1 MAQSPNVAMN
11 QRVKTILLEL
21 MRERH
26 SLYADFTDLEL
37 KSLLKSHS
45 GDVSACHATIQ
56 GLQASGDD
64 STGVAELYRRK
75 HGALASGDGAD
86 LGAGEREESSSV
98 REAPAAPEGLG
109 RGARNAG
116 QVRSYG
122 SGASKRD
129 AAASGSPR
137 DGHGAPED
145 GSPKKK
151 RHRPSRDRARERIE
165 KRMPLTRAGVDA
177 LDWNEACEYAKSMGV
192 SQGRKR
198 GLQ

>member
-1 MAQSPNVAMN
+1 MSPKLSGFSFSHASVASNASM
-11 QRVKTILLEL
+11 T
-21 MRERH
+21 
-26 SLYADFTDLEL
+26 SLPLT
-37 KSLLKSHS
+37 S
-45 GDVSACHATIQ
+45 C
-56 GLQASGDD
+56 
-64 STGVAELYRRK
+64 
-75 HGALASGDGAD
+75 GANPRASGDGAD

-192 SQGRKR
+192 SQGSKR
-198 GLQ
+198 VRNSQL